1 MRHMDDCVI
10 VGPQTKVRELT
21 EDMGNTM
28 LLRDVQVLEP
38 GKPPAKFVGWM
49 LERTDSG

>member
-1 MRHMDDCVI
+1 MWTMRHMDDYVI

-21 EDMGNTM
+21 EDVGHTM

-38 GKPPAKFVGWM
+38 GTVRKRMLVGQG
-49 LERTDSG
+49 LAH